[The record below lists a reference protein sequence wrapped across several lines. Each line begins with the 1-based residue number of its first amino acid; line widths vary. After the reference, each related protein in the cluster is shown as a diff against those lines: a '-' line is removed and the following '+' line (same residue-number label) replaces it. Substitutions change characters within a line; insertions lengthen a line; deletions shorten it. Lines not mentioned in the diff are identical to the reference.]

1 MKIENYTGA
10 IANINLFSDFSEKEL
25 MNLFKG
31 SKYSIREYTKDEVI
45 HFQNEICGAM
55 DIILDGE
62 VSVQKID
69 EHGNI
74 LTITTF
80 LPGDILGAN
89 LMFSSR
95 NSYPMTV
102 IAKSDCILL
111 HMYRDLVLELCQNN
125 IGFLTALITVI
136 SDKTLT
142 LTDKINSISLK
153 TIREC
158 IIDFLAYEYHIQK
171 NSVIKLNM
179 SKKELAE
186 RLGIQRPSLSRELR
200 KMKADKLLDYDL
212 KTITIMDMNIIGM
225 KDE

>member
-10 IANINLFSDFSEKEL
+10 IANINLFRDFSEKEL

-31 SKYSIREYTKDEVI
+31 SKYSIREYTKDEVM
-45 HFQNEICGAM
+45 HFQNEICSAM

-80 LPGDILGAN
+80 LPSDILGAN

-171 NSVIKLNM
+171 SSVIKLNM

-186 RLGIQRPSLSRELR
+186 RLGIQRPSLSRELQ

>member
-1 MKIENYTGA
+1 MKIENYIDA
-10 IANINLFSDFSEKEL
+10 IASIDLFSKFSRQEL
-25 MNLFKG
+25 AKLFKTG
-31 SKYSIREYTKDEVI
+31 KYTIKEYRKGEII
-45 HFQNEICGAM
+45 HFQNEICSSM
-55 DIILDGE
+55 DIILSGH

-69 EHGNI
+69 ENGNT

-80 LPGDILGAN
+80 ISSDILGAN
-89 LMFSSR
+89 LIFSSR

-102 IAKSDCILL
+102 IAKADSVLL
-111 HMYRDLVLELCQNN
+111 HMHKELILELCQSNM
-125 IGFLTALITVI
+125 GFLTGLITVI

-158 IIDFLAYEYHIQK
+158 IIDFLSYEYHIQK
-171 NSVIKLNM
+171 NNTIKLNM

-200 KMKADKLLDYDL
+200 KMKADKLLDYDS
-212 KTITIMDMNIIGM
+212 KTITIMDLSIIGLG
-225 KDE
+225 K